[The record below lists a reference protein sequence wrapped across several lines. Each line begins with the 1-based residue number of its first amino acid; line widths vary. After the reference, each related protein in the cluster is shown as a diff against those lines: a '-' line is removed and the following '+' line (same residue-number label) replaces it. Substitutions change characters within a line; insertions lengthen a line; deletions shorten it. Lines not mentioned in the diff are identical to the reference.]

1 MNDEPAPIYLLSAE
15 GIACPAELH
24 FCIKPEHLSDW
35 YYKWKPF
42 LEEKLR
48 NISEALRPQ
57 HPHWNW
63 LQKQAAYEEHIAMSS
78 YAITC
83 MGETQGLMWVNK
95 TKSSQFAASKGKPL
109 VYIEYLSAAPWNDRM
124 VQNPLRYKG
133 VGSIMLKAAIN
144 LSVDEE
150 FKGRIG
156 LHSLPQA
163 EPFYNKMGLCDLG
176 IDCSHQNLRYYEMTE
191 KQAGLILDS

>member
-1 MNDEPAPIYLLSAE
+1 MNDEPAPIYLLSAK
-15 GIACPAELH
+15 GDDCPAELH
-24 FCIKPEHLSDW
+24 FGIKPEHLSDW
-35 YYKWKPF
+35 LYKWQPF
-42 LEEKLR
+42 LEEKLK
-48 NISEALRPQ
+48 NIPAALRPQ

-63 LQKQAAYEEHIAMSS
+63 LKKQMVYGGQIAMSS

-83 MGETQGLMWVNK
+83 NGETQGLMWVNK
-95 TKSSQFAASKGKPL
+95 TKYSQMEAAKGKPL
-109 VYIEYLSAAPWNDRM
+109 VYIEFLSSAPWNDRRLQSP
-124 VQNPLRYKG
+124 VCYKG
-133 VGSIMLKAAIN
+133 VGSIMVKAAIN

-176 IDCSHQNLRYYEMTE
+176 IDHSHQSLRYYEMTE
-191 KQAGLILDS
+191 EQAGLILDS